1 MDGKF
6 VVYQK
11 PTCTKCRQAVSRL
24 EDAGADFETVD
35 YFEEPLSKETLR
47 SIFSRLDVPIR
58 EAVRWDEP
66 VARKLDLRKRDLT
79 DDELINLMAKH
90 PDLLQRPIVVSGKR
104 AVLARPAEKL
114 DALLRERPK

>member
-1 MDGKF
+1 MDEKI

-24 EDAGADFETVD
+24 KDAGEKFETVD
-35 YFEEPLSKETLR
+35 YFEKPFSREKLR
-47 SIFSRLDVPIR
+47 ALLSRLDVPIR

-66 VARKLDLRKRDLT
+66 VARKLELKKRDLT
-79 DDELINLMAKH
+79 DDELVNLMAKH
-90 PDLLQRPIVVSGKR
+90 PDLIQRPIVVSGGR

-114 DALLRERPK
+114 DALLRARPK

>member
-1 MDGKF
+1 MKRI

-11 PTCTKCRQAVSRL
+11 PTCTKCRQAVARL
-24 EDAGADFETVD
+24 RESGAEFDTVD
-35 YFEEPLSKETLR
+35 YFEKPLSREKLR
-47 SIFSRLDVPIR
+47 QLLLRLDVPVR

-66 VARKLDLRKRDLT
+66 VARKLELRKRDLT

-90 PDLLQRPIVVSGKR
+90 PDLLQRPIVVSGDR

-114 DALLRERPK
+114 DTLLDRGRK

>member
-1 MDGKF
+1 MKRI

-11 PTCTKCRQAVSRL
+11 PTCTKCRQAVARL
-24 EDAGADFETVD
+24 REAGAEFDLVD
-35 YFEEPLSKETLR
+35 YFEKPLSREKLR
-47 SIFSRLDVPIR
+47 QLLSRLDVPVR

-66 VARKLDLRKRDLT
+66 VARKLELRKKDLT

-90 PDLLQRPIVVSGKR
+90 PDLIQRPIVVSGDR

-114 DALLRERPK
+114 DALLEPDRK

>member
-1 MDGKF
+1 VDEKI

-24 EDAGADFETVD
+24 KDAGENFETVD
-35 YFEEPLSKETLR
+35 YFEKPLSREKLR
-47 SIFSRLDVPIR
+47 ALLSRLDVPIR

-66 VARKLDLRKRDLT
+66 VARKLELKKRDLT
-79 DDELINLMAKH
+79 DDELVNLMAKH
-90 PDLLQRPIVVSGKR
+90 PDLIQRPIVVSGGR

-114 DALLRERPK
+114 DALLRARPK